1 MKDLKIPLTLIFAV
15 VLQFVALV
23 WYVSKI
29 DSKVEILYST
39 FEAENQK
46 DVIENQVKMKIDLE
60 NLIKEVQQIKKDL
73 KQANSKD
80 KKIMRQH
87 EKLFELIEGGS
98 QMMQQNETKGGIYNW
113 WVWLKLVPIISHRL
127 EKELR

>member
-1 MKDLKIPLTLIFAV
+1 MNKFNIGVIFAIAI
-15 VLQFVALV
+15 QFGIFV
-23 WYVSKI
+23 WFLSSQNSKI
-29 DSKVEILYST
+29 ETLYK
-39 FEAENQK
+39 FYEAESQK
-46 DVIENQVKMKIDLE
+46 DVIENQVKMKFDLE

-98 QMMQQNETKGGIYNW
+98 QMMQQNETKGGIYN
-113 WVWLKLVPIISHRL
+113 
-127 EKELR
+127 

>member
-1 MKDLKIPLTLIFAV
+1 MNNLKVPLTLIFAM

-46 DVIENQVKMKIDLE
+46 EVIENQIRMKLDLE
-60 NLIKEVQQIKKDL
+60 NMLEVGLLSL
-73 KQANSKD
+73 K
-80 KKIMRQH
+80 
-87 EKLFELIEGGS
+87 
-98 QMMQQNETKGGIYNW
+98 
-113 WVWLKLVPIISHRL
+113 
-127 EKELR
+127 

>member
-1 MKDLKIPLTLIFAV
+1 MNKFNIGVIFGILI
-15 VLQFVALV
+15 QFGIFV
-23 WYVSKI
+23 WFLSSQNSKI
-29 DSKVEILYST
+29 ETLYK
-39 FEAENQK
+39 FYEAESQK
-46 DVIENQVKMKIDLE
+46 DVIENQVKMKIDLK

-98 QMMQQNETKGGIYNW
+98 QMMQQNETKGGVY
-113 WVWLKLVPIISHRL
+113 SYD
-127 EKELR
+127 

>member
-1 MKDLKIPLTLIFAV
+1 MFLCIV
-15 VLQFVALV
+15 FVWFLSSQN
-23 WYVSKI
+23 SKI
-29 DSKVEILYST
+29 ETLYK
-39 FEAENQK
+39 FYEAESQK
-46 DVIENQVKMKIDLE
+46 DVIENQVKMKFDLE

>member
-1 MKDLKIPLTLIFAV
+1 MNNLKIPLTLIFAV

-98 QMMQQNETKGGIYNW
+98 QMMQQNETKGGIYN
-113 WVWLKLVPIISHRL
+113 
-127 EKELR
+127 

>member
-1 MKDLKIPLTLIFAV
+1 MNNLKVPLTLIFAM

-46 DVIENQVKMKIDLE
+46 EVIENQIRMKLDLE
-60 NLIKEVQQIKKDL
+60 NMVVSVNEVKKELTKIKK
-73 KQANSKD
+73 QMERFT
-80 KKIMRQH
+80 KKTNQISNQI
-87 EKLFELIEGGS
+87 EKFHKKERKGTII
-98 QMMQQNETKGGIYNW
+98 QQSN
-113 WVWLKLVPIISHRL
+113 
-127 EKELR
+127 